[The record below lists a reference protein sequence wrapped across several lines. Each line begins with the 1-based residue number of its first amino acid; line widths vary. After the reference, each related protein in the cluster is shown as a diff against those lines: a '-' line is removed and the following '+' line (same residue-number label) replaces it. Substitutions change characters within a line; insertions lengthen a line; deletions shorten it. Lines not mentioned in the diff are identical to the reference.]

1 MLAAVFT
8 CCPAATATDSG
19 VPTSPSTAGK
29 PVALPEIPAVNSLVP
44 LTWRCHRSRKIGT
57 FSLFAF
63 FQELERVLRIEEYEI
78 WYVTGANIRFAPP
91 DSPRVL
97 VEGGPS
103 TLPGRPASEQ
113 QEGSHSHRGVRLLR
127 GAQSSHEPSAWIRL
141 PGWRSTRPCPK
152 AAAAGPQTRPAAAFF
167 AFLNYSK
174 SHHLLLT
181 ISTSNPLSPTSRK
194 G

>member
-1 MLAAVFT
+1 MQSIKCLCAKWLGKTPRGAGSWAAIQNCPHRRRVDEK
-8 CCPAATATDSG
+8 CPA
-19 VPTSPSTAGK
+19 PTAGLSDT
-29 PVALPEIPAVNSLVP
+29 LPEIPALNPLVP
-44 LTWRCHRSRKIGT
+44 LTRRCHKSRKIRT

-78 WYVTGANIRFAPP
+78 WYVTGTDIRFAPP

-97 VEGGPS
+97 VEGGPP
-103 TLPGRPASEQ
+103 TLPGRPVSEQ

-152 AAAAGPQTRPAAAFF
+152 AAAAGPQTRPAAAF
-167 AFLNYSK
+167 
-174 SHHLLLT
+174 LLFSITQNRT
-181 ISTSNPLSPTSRK
+181 I
-194 G
+194 